1 LEEHVEKSVELFGVH
16 FSLTTALV
24 LFMTSLIVFLLAF
37 FSTRN
42 LSTKPKG
49 MQNFMEWL
57 IDFVRG
63 ILKSTMDWHD
73 GARFHVLALT
83 LFMFLFVSN
92 ILGLPFAI
100 VFGHTLWW
108 KSPTADPVVTL
119 TLASMMTVLSQYYGV
134 RVKGG
139 VGYLKTFLQ
148 PKAFLLPL
156 KIIEEFSNTLTLGL
170 RIYGNIYA
178 GEVLLTLLATG
189 LGKGVFLSVVAIAP
203 TIVWQAFSI
212 FVGAI
217 QAFIFTTL
225 SMVYMSHKVADHH

>member
-1 LEEHVEKSVELFGVH
+1 MAEHVEKSINLFGIH
-16 FSLTTALV
+16 FSITTAIA
-24 LFMTSLIVFLLAF
+24 LFSTSFIVFLLAF

-42 LSTKPKG
+42 LKSKPTG

-63 ILKSTMDWHD
+63 IVKSAMDWND
-73 GARFHVLALT
+73 GARFHILALT
-83 LFMFLFVSN
+83 LFMFIFVAN
-92 ILGLPFAI
+92 MIGLPFAI
-100 VFGHTLWW
+100 VTGHNLWW

-119 TLASMMTVLSQYYGV
+119 TLASMMVVISHYYGV

-139 VGYLKTFLQ
+139 VGYLKTFVQ

-156 KIIEEFSNTLTLGL
+156 KIIEEFANTMTLGL

-178 GEVLLTLLATG
+178 GEVLLSLLAVG
-189 LGKGVFLSVVAIAP
+189 LGKGFFLSVFAIFP